1 MKGNVMKSYKHLVK
15 WMIAKGYTVS
25 VFDGEEWAVKRS
37 TKQSDI
43 NDAIEAVANEYR
55 GIENLSVS
63 VVKANA

>member
-1 MKGNVMKSYKHLVK
+1 LVK